1 MLTYAD
7 VMRIF
12 VQRRGDD
19 KGVRRV
25 AGTQQQERDS
35 RIPVFGQEGEVRGCR
50 PVVEIVNQGQVV
62 YSTLADFARQNRA
75 PPFFDENE
83 HDVMD
88 FKFTAAGAQGV
99 TLLGDTMVT
108 CYHVQLKEYEP
119 PEGSRSSISILPSV
133 QHTPLYCD
141 DTVDKKII
149 FRYCFHTGLVS
160 AQLKP

>member
-25 AGTQQQERDS
+25 AGAAQQQERDS

-88 FKFTAAGAQGV
+88 FKFTAAGSQVMRMLTYADV
-99 TLLGDTMVT
+99 
-108 CYHVQLKEYEP
+108 C
-119 PEGSRSSISILPSV
+119 
-133 QHTPLYCD
+133 
-141 DTVDKKII
+141 
-149 FRYCFHTGLVS
+149 
-160 AQLKP
+160 